1 MDIKKFQLVTR
12 TELLRDSGEV
22 FDKLLRGRAALI
34 EKHRKPQAV
43 LLDIYDFYGLRA
55 AAAFEVNKFEIYSG
69 DLDQVVDN
77 CEGEVDVYEL
87 VIGHY
92 LAGEIDLSRAADLLD
107 VPQEELSARF
117 QRLEIPIRVGE
128 GDG

>member
-12 TELLRDSGEV
+12 TELLRDSGDV

-55 AAAFEVNKFEIYSG
+55 AAAFEIKKFEIFSG

-77 CEGEVDVYEL
+77 CEDEAELYEL
-87 VIGHY
+87 VIGHF
-92 LAGEIDLSRAADLLD
+92 LAGEIDLSRAADLLE
-107 VPQEELSARF
+107 VPQDELSARF
-117 QRLEIPIRVGE
+117 QRLEIPTRSGE

>member
-1 MDIKKFQLVTR
+1 MDINNFQLVTR

-55 AAAFEVNKFEIYSG
+55 AAVFKVNKFDIAPG
-69 DLDQVVDN
+69 DLDQVVEN
-77 CEGEVDVYEL
+77 CEDEAETYLV

-107 VPQEELSARF
+107 VSSEELSARF
-117 QRLEIPIRVGE
+117 QRLQIPVRAGE
-128 GDG
+128 GDE

>member
-1 MDIKKFQLVTR
+1 MDIHKFQLVTR
-12 TELLRDSGEV
+12 TELLRDSGKV
-22 FDKLLRGRAALI
+22 FDKLLRGRAVLI

-55 AAAFEVNKFEIYSG
+55 AAAFKVNKFDISTR
-69 DLDQVVDN
+69 DLDQVIDN
-77 CEGEVDVYEL
+77 CEDEAETYL
-87 VIGHY
+87 QVIGHY
-92 LAGEIDLSRAADLLD
+92 LAGEIELSRAADLLD

-117 QRLEIPIRVGE
+117 QRLQIPVRAGE

>member
-1 MDIKKFQLVTR
+1 MDIHKFQLVTR
-12 TELLRDSGEV
+12 TELLRDSGEI

-55 AAAFEVNKFEIYSG
+55 AAAFEVSKFDISAE
-69 DLDQVVDN
+69 DLGQVIDN
-77 CEGEVDVYEL
+77 CEDEAEIHLL

-92 LAGEIDLSRAADLLD
+92 LEGEIDLSRAADLLD
-107 VPQEELSARF
+107 IPPGELRARF
-117 QRLEIPIRVGE
+117 QRLQIPVRAEE

>member
-12 TELLRDSGEV
+12 TELIRESGDV

-55 AAAFEVNKFEIYSG
+55 AAAFEIKKFDITPG
-69 DLDQVVDN
+69 DMDQVVEN
-77 CEGEVDVYEL
+77 CKDEAETYL
-87 VIGHY
+87 QVIGYY
-92 LAGEIDLSRAADLLD
+92 LAEEIGLSRAADLLD
-107 VPQEELSARF
+107 VPEEELSARF
-117 QRLEIPIRVGE
+117 QRLEIPIRAE
-128 GDG
+128 EADG

>member
-12 TELLRDSGEV
+12 TELIRESGDV

-55 AAAFEVNKFEIYSG
+55 AAAFEIKKFDITPG
-69 DLDQVVDN
+69 DMDQVVDS
-77 CEGEVDVYEL
+77 CEDEAEVYL
-87 VIGHY
+87 QVIGYY
-92 LAGEIDLSRAADLLD
+92 LAGEIGLTRAADLLD
-107 VPQEELSARF
+107 VPEEELSARF
-117 QRLEIPIRVGE
+117 QRLEIPIRAE
-128 GDG
+128 EADG

>member
-1 MDIKKFQLVTR
+1 MDIHKFQLVTR

-55 AAAFEVNKFEIYSG
+55 AAAFKVNKFEISPG
-69 DLDQVVDN
+69 DLDQAVDI
-77 CEGEVDVYEL
+77 CEDEAETYLL

-92 LAGEIDLSRAADLLD
+92 LAEEIGLHRAADLLD
-107 VPQEELSARF
+107 VPHDELSARF
-117 QRLEIPIRVGE
+117 KRLQIPVRAEE